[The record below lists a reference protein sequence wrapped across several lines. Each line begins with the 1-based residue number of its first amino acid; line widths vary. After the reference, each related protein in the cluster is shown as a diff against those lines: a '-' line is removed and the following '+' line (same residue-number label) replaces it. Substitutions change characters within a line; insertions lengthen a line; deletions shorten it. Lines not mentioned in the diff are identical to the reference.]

1 MNFRFLAG
9 TIYGLI
15 LNTEE
20 EWDKIRSENRSA
32 GYFSR
37 NLVLPLILLTSASA
51 FLGSFLFIDT
61 GLSSS
66 YSVLTG
72 IRHFILFFVTIH
84 GTAFFFSK
92 AAKYFNTDCDPE
104 SSFKLAAGSIMP
116 LLLCQIVSLLFESFI
131 FVNLLAFY
139 GLYIF
144 WTGIS
149 SLSNPP
155 SDKKIHLLL
164 SESAIFLFLFVA
176 VNKIF
181 TILLDKIY
189 YAVPL

>member
-72 IRHFILFFVTIH
+72 IL
-84 GTAFFFSK
+84 
-92 AAKYFNTDCDPE
+92 
-104 SSFKLAAGSIMP
+104 
-116 LLLCQIVSLLFESFI
+116 
-131 FVNLLAFY
+131 
-139 GLYIF
+139 
-144 WTGIS
+144 
-149 SLSNPP
+149 
-155 SDKKIHLLL
+155 
-164 SESAIFLFLFVA
+164 
-176 VNKIF
+176 
-181 TILLDKIY
+181 
-189 YAVPL
+189 